1 MGAIEKSSKAFRTI
15 REVADELSLEPH
27 VLRFWE
33 KEFPQIK
40 PMQRDN
46 GRRYYRLK
54 DVDKIRHIQT
64 LLHHEGYTIK
74 GAKAVLSGK
83 VTPSDSPQTPIAKNH
98 LHRELKELHQS
109 LLHIRKKLT
118 SALS

>member
-1 MGAIEKSSKAFRTI
+1 MTASLTKAPKAFRTI
-15 REVADELSLEPH
+15 REVADELELEPH

-46 GRRYYRLK
+46 GRRYYRPN
-54 DVDKIRHIQT
+54 DVEKIRTIQA
-64 LLHHEGYTIK
+64 LLHEQGYTIK

-83 VTPSDSPQTPIAKNH
+83 VENQSAVPALDQNSMKSELKALHQGIEYLRGKIAK
-98 LHRELKELHQS
+98 
-109 LLHIRKKLT
+109 
-118 SALS
+118 AL